1 LDKGTQTELTMR
13 VTRIKITDG
22 NYHRIIARSYS
33 TIHQESRCKSSIG
46 SYKKTININSTMTM
60 RESGPTTCDKNK
72 ALIINQMNKV
82 VLSKIYT
89 RSLARTRQ
97 RERKGGVSQRKRRPR
112 KQRGKLQIMLSLN
125 RLKFWDPEDKERK
138 SHK

>member
-1 LDKGTQTELTMR
+1 MR

-22 NYHRIIARSYS
+22 NCHRITARSYS

-60 RESGPTTCDKNK
+60 RVPGPTTYDKNK

-89 RSLARTRQ
+89 RSPARSRPT
-97 RERKGGVSQRKRRPR
+97 ERKGGVSLRKRRPR
-112 KQRGKLQIMLSLN
+112 KQRLKLRIMLSLN